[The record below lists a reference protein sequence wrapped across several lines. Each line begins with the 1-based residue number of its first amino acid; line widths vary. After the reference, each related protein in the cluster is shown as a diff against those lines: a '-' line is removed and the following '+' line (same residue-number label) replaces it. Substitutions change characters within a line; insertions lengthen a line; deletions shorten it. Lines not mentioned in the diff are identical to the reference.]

1 MLQDLYDST
10 IAFRDNRI
18 SLYCAQRGKCA
29 ITGKVLKEDEIHCHH
44 KIPKTMGGTDE
55 YSNLIILDKN
65 IHILLHTKN
74 VDTIKKYIHLIEDDK
89 QLKKL
94 NKLRRICGLEN
105 IETI

>member
-1 MLQDLYDST
+1 
-10 IAFRDNRI
+10 
-18 SLYCAQRGKCA
+18 
-29 ITGKVLKEDEIHCHH
+29 
-44 KIPKTMGGTDE
+44 MGGTDE